1 MPPQNQ
7 PPENQPPQ
15 TRIYTVPQQD
25 RLQEPVGFTSPPPP
39 PPPVAR
45 RSILRGIA
53 GIGAVGVAAAAGAG
67 AVIKLDKPAAATLKP
82 AAKPVAMAPM
92 APSAMAGPL
101 VVYIADTTAGVL
113 DVYAGTGATQIRN
126 PALVSQLLADLKL
139 A

>member
-15 TRIYTVPQQD
+15 TRTYTVPQQG
-25 RLQEPVGFTSPPPP
+25 RGQEPVEFEAPPPP
-39 PPPVAR
+39 LAR

-92 APSAMAGPL
+92 APGAAAGPL

-126 PALVSQLLADLKL
+126 PALVSQLLANLKL

>member
-15 TRIYTVPQQD
+15 TRTYTVPQQD
-25 RLQEPVGFTSPPPP
+25 RLQEPAGFTAPP

-67 AVIKLDKPAAATLKP
+67 AVIKFDKPATLKP

-101 VVYIADTTAGVL
+101 VVFIADTSNGVL
-113 DVYAGTGATQIRN
+113 DVFAGTGATQVRN
-126 PALVSQLLADLKL
+126 PALVSQLLANLEL

>member
-15 TRIYTVPQQD
+15 TRTYTVPQQG
-25 RLQEPVGFTSPPPP
+25 RGQEPVEFEAPPPP
-39 PPPVAR
+39 PLAR